1 MLLEAADLLLDLPD
15 ALVQLRLL
23 TRARGAAQLE
33 QPSLSRQD
41 PQDGRVGRARREV
54 LREDQPLCVVALRF
68 EPGLSRRELVQ
79 ALDDDREVGA
89 RDRLIQAHEQVA
101 GLDLIPV
108 AHEQFAD
115 NTAGWVLHL
124 LDVRIDHETARGDH
138 RAGDFGRA
146 GPAADSAGQDDG
158 DPEAEAEVAAER
170 RPRAPC

>member
-1 MLLEAADLLLDLPD
+1 MLLEAADLLLDLSD

-33 QPSLSRQD
+33 KPSLSCQD
-41 PQDGRVGRARREV
+41 PQDGRVGRTRREV
-54 LREDQPLCVVALRF
+54 LREDQPFFVVALRF
-68 EPGLSRRELVQ
+68 EPSLSRRELVQ
-79 ALDDDREVGA
+79 ALEDDCQVGS

-108 AHEQFAD
+108 AHEQFSH
-115 NTAGWVLHL
+115 NTAGRVLYL
-124 LDVRIDHETARGDH
+124 LHVRIDHETARGDH

-146 GPAADSAGQDDG
+146 RPAADPAGQDNG
-158 DPEAEAEVAAER
+158 DPEAEAEVAADR